1 METSQRDDVRSKLP
15 QVFDRNGRRWNHYSA
30 GTVCR
35 PFSAVSVQMKAFVE
49 GVDNFNVSI

>member
-1 METSQRDDVRSKLP
+1 METSQGDDVRSKLP
-15 QVFDRNGRRWNHYSA
+15 EVFDRNGRRWNHYSA

-49 GVDNFNVSI
+49 GVDNFKVSI